1 MTQHALYTF
10 EPPHVTLAG
19 SAVTNVADQSV
30 NNYGLVAAGAPQY
43 EEFSWNGHPAIVFD
57 GVGDTL
63 KQTTGLG
70 QDMIGGT
77 DTPCIMFIVFQQLQA
92 NYVSGDAVWSCGDN
106 ASANPFF
113 RFVISSQTGGRRWE
127 FRKRDAATGAGSG
140 AGGNGSVADFNPH
153 VATLTTDGTA
163 CTIKIDNI
171 TVFSGAMDVGDMG
184 AIDTF
189 ALACLSR
196 NTDAGFCAMRCW
208 AVSIHDTL
216 TAGEELDIFTL
227 YSDKYVLQP
236 LRTCGDHFRRR
247 L

>member
-10 EPPHVTLAG
+10 ERPLVTLSG

-43 EEFSWNGHPAIVFD
+43 EEFSWNGHPAITFD
-57 GVGDTL
+57 GTDDTL
-63 KQTTGLG
+63 KQTTGLA
-70 QDMIGGT
+70 QAMIGGT
-77 DTPCIMFIVFQQLQA
+77 DTPCIYFIVFQLLHGNA
-92 NYVSGDAVWSCGDN
+92 SGDCLVGCGDN

-113 RFVISSQTGGRRWE
+113 RFVVSAQTGGFRWE
-127 FRKRDAATGAGSG
+127 FRKRDAATGAGAG
-140 AGGNGSVADFNPH
+140 AGGIGSVVDFNPH
-153 VATLTTDGTA
+153 VATLTTDGTN

-184 AIDTF
+184 TMDTF

-196 NTDAGFCAMRCW
+196 NTDASFAAFRCW
-208 AVSIHDTL
+208 AVSVHDTL

-227 YSDKYVLQP
+227 YNDRYVLQP

-247 L
+247 I

>member
-1 MTQHALYTF
+1 MTQHALYTY
-10 EPPHVTLAG
+10 ERPLVTLSG

-30 NNYGLVAAGAPQY
+30 HGYDLVAAGTPQY
-43 EEFSWNGHPAIVFD
+43 EEFSWNGHPAITFD
-57 GVGDTL
+57 GASATL

-70 QDMIGGT
+70 NVMVGGV
-77 DTPCIMFIVFQQLQA
+77 DTASITFVAYQLLHGNA
-92 NYVSGDAVWSCGDN
+92 SGDAIWSCGDN
-106 ASANPFF
+106 ASANPFL
-113 RFVISSQTGGRRWE
+113 RFVVSDQTGGKRWE

-140 AGGNGSVADFNPH
+140 AGGIGSPADFNPH
-153 VATLTTDGTA
+153 VATLTTTGTT

-171 TVFSGAMDVGDMG
+171 TTFSGAMDVGDMG
-184 AIDTF
+184 TIDTF

-196 NTDAGFCAMRCW
+196 NTDASFCAMRCW

-216 TAGEELDIFTL
+216 TAGEELDIYTL